1 MQAVRRIERTPTP
14 RVGPVGENTAGVLTI
29 GGNLKAA
36 LLLFAA
42 STFTLAS
49 CAQAPHAP
57 PSDAIRAAVASPDR
71 PAADAQRDE
80 ARKPAELLAFAGV
93 KPGDRVA
100 ELIPGGGYYTR
111 IFSNAVGPT
120 GHVYAVV
127 PAEFVKLAPK
137 ALASA
142 QAIPTPTAFTNV
154 TVVSEPFATLHMPE
168 PVDVAWTSDNYH
180 DVYGFVGAD
189 AAAQM
194 DAAVFKALKPGG
206 VFVVVD
212 HVANA
217 GTSSISS
224 HTLHRIDPETVKQQ
238 ALAAGFKLEA
248 ESSVLRNP
256 DDKHDMAVFAPALRG
271 HTDQFALKFRKPG

>member
-1 MQAVRRIERTPTP
+1 MKP
-14 RVGPVGENTAGVLTI
+14 
-29 GGNLKAA
+29 A

-42 STFTLAS
+42 SAFVLAS
-49 CAQAPHAP
+49 CAQAPNTP
-57 PSDAIRAAVASPDR
+57 PSAAIQAAVASTDR
-71 PAADAQRDE
+71 PAADAQRDA

-100 ELIPGGGYYTR
+100 DLIPGGGYFTR

-137 ALASA
+137 SLAAA
-142 QAIPTPTAFTNV
+142 QAIPTKTAFTNV
-154 TVVSEPFATLHMPE
+154 TVVSEPLAALLMPE
-168 PVDVAWTSDNYH
+168 PLDVAWTSDNYH

-189 AAAQM
+189 AAAQL

-217 GTSSISS
+217 GTSNTSS
-224 HTLHRIDPETVKQQ
+224 NTLHRIDPETVKQQ

-248 ESSVLRNP
+248 ESSLLRNP

-271 HTDQFALKFRKPG
+271 HTDQFVLKFRKPG